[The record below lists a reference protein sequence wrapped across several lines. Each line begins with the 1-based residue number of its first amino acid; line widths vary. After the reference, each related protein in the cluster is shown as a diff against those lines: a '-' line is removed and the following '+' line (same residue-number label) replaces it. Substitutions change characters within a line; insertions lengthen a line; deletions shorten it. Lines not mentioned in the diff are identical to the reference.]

1 MIIHDVQQG
10 SDEWLALR
18 AGIPTGS
25 EFSKLVTSQAKP
37 SKSMSDYAAI
47 LAAEAYA
54 GHPVDA
60 WNGNQYTDRG
70 TELEPAARATYEFE
84 KGVKVQEVGFI
95 TDDLKRWGCSPDGLV
110 GDDGMVEYKC
120 QIAKCH
126 IQTLLYFKK
135 HGKCPTNY
143 YAQCQGEMFVAER
156 QWNDLVFYH
165 PDLPTITI
173 RQTPDPVLVAELE
186 KQLLAVCAE
195 RDEILRTLDS
205 F

>member
-1 MIIHDVQQG
+1 MIIHPCVQG
-10 SDEWLALR
+10 SDEWHSLR

-54 GHPVDA
+54 GHPVDV

-70 TELEPAARATYEFE
+70 TELEPDARATYEFE
-84 KGVKVQEVGFI
+84 NSVKVQEVGFI
-95 TDDLKRWGCSPDGLV
+95 TDDLSRWGVSPDGLV
-110 GDDGMVEYKC
+110 GDDGMVEFKC
-120 QIAKCH
+120 QAAKGHIA
-126 IQTLLYFKK
+126 TLLYYKK
-135 HGKCPTNY
+135 HGKCPTGY
-143 YAQCQGEMFVAER
+143 FAQCQGEMFVAER

-173 RQTPDPVLVAELE
+173 RQTPDPVFIGALE
-186 KQLLAVCAE
+186 QQLLAVCAE
-195 RDEILRTLDS
+195 RNLILKTLKE